1 MLIAPSMRSMRS
13 ARACTV
19 SMVLSALLGSA
30 DGVSSQRLPNEP
42 IASDGISSK
51 RMADGK
57 EWTTANVSVDV
68 SPSYCYDDRE
78 MNCRRYGRLYTWQS
92 AQRVCQLLGAGWRL
106 PTDGEWRR
114 MTKRY
119 GGVSDESADKGQAAF
134 RALLTGG
141 ASAFN
146 AVLGGNRSDGRY
158 ERLEAHGFYWTAS
171 GNDPNSAP
179 FYNFAQGGQALHR
192 QPEGEKQ
199 MAISVRCLRD

>member
-1 MLIAPSMRSMRS
+1 
-13 ARACTV
+13 
-19 SMVLSALLGSA
+19 VLSALLGSA

-114 MTKRY
+114 MTKR
-119 GGVSDESADKGQAAF
+119 
-134 RALLTGG
+134 
-141 ASAFN
+141 
-146 AVLGGNRSDGRY
+146 RSDV
-158 ERLEAHGFYWTAS
+158 EKKSNEAGPARVVLQVISQTSSPELAMHGDRIARRRAD
-171 GNDPNSAP
+171 G
-179 FYNFAQGGQALHR
+179 
-192 QPEGEKQ
+192 
-199 MAISVRCLRD
+199 